1 MFKAPKSIPEPLPTQ
16 PEFIRELLDST
27 PEINKKEILTAL
39 IEAGLSKSETPI
51 QSYNRAIASVLK
63 ERGIEV
69 TRKNPVK
76 AKTVIETQDG
86 ISKRSDDDF
95 ARDDFIDREIEDDFD
110 DDVWYKKILKT
121 GTTTQT
127 KWGKTSL
134 KIEIFTF
141 EKNDKCRFDSL
152 LQAVIRKVPEVQYIN
167 DGGYSSTRENPF
179 GNDPEFEAA
188 LLFVES
194 SENNTFFDGI
204 VELTDTNE
212 PPC

>member
-1 MFKAPKSIPEPLPTQ
+1 MFNAKYDNPLDSFILNNPVFSRTDLENYLESLGIYTGKTPTRSINRDVLKYLRKNF
-16 PEFIRELLDST
+16 PEFEKLTTKEVRKT
-27 PEINKKEILTAL
+27 KNEII
-39 IEAGLSKSETPI
+39 
-51 QSYNRAIASVLK
+51 
-63 ERGIEV
+63 
-69 TRKNPVK
+69 
-76 AKTVIETQDG
+76 
-86 ISKRSDDDF
+86 SDDDF
-95 ARDDFIDREIEDDFD
+95 ARDDFIDTVIDEDI
-110 DDVWYKKILKT
+110 WYKKLLKT

-212 PPC
+212 SPC

>member
-1 MFKAPKSIPEPLPTQ
+1 MFEQTQ
-16 PEFIRELLDST
+16 KEFIKSFLDKN
-27 PEINKKEILTAL
+27 PVVDVKEILTAL
-39 IEAGLSKSETPI
+39 ENSGLSKSKTRK
-51 QSYNRAIASVLK
+51 QSYNRALNEVLK
-63 ERGIEV
+63 EDGVVITKEKPK
-69 TRKNPVK
+69 TKD
-76 AKTVIETQDG
+76 TVIQTQDG

-95 ARDDFIDREIEDDFD
+95 ARDDFIDTVIDEDI
-110 DDVWYKKILKT
+110 WYKKLLKT
-121 GTTTQT
+121 GTTTET

-204 VELTDTNE
+204 VELTNTNE
-212 PPC
+212 SPC

>member
-1 MFKAPKSIPEPLPTQ
+1 MFKARADSPLDSFILNNPNFTRTDLENHLESLRIYTGKTPDRSINRDVLKYLRKNF
-16 PEFIRELLDST
+16 PEFEKLTTKEVRKT
-27 PEINKKEILTAL
+27 KNEII
-39 IEAGLSKSETPI
+39 
-51 QSYNRAIASVLK
+51 
-63 ERGIEV
+63 
-69 TRKNPVK
+69 
-76 AKTVIETQDG
+76 
-86 ISKRSDDDF
+86 SDDDF
-95 ARDDFIDREIEDDFD
+95 ARDDFVDRDFD
-110 DDVWYKKILKT
+110 IWYKKLLKT

>member
-1 MFKAPKSIPEPLPTQ
+1 MFEQTQ
-16 PEFIRELLDST
+16 KEFIKSFLDKN
-27 PEINKKEILTAL
+27 PVVDVKEILTAL
-39 IEAGLSKSETPI
+39 ENSGLSKSKTRK
-51 QSYNRAIASVLK
+51 QSYNRALNEVLK
-63 ERGIEV
+63 EDGVVITKEKPK
-69 TRKNPVK
+69 TKD
-76 AKTVIETQDG
+76 TVIQTQDG

-110 DDVWYKKILKT
+110 IWYKKLLKT
-121 GTTTQT
+121 GTTTNPQS
-127 KWGKTSL
+127 GKTSL

-167 DGGYSSTRENPF
+167 DTGYSSTMENPF
-179 GNDPEFEAA
+179 GDDPQFEAA
-188 LLFVES
+188 KLTVES
-194 SENNTFFDGI
+194 SDGNNFFNDI

>member
-16 PEFIRELLDST
+16 NEFVRELLDST
-27 PEINKKEILTAL
+27 PEISKEEILTSL
-39 IEAGLSKSETPI
+39 IEAGLSTSETPI

-76 AKTVIETQDG
+76 AKTVIETQNG

-121 GTTTQT
+121 GET
-127 KWGKTSL
+127 KNQKWKTSTE
-134 KIEIFTF
+134 IEAETF
-141 EKNDKCRFDSL
+141 EKNDRRRFQDMLDIITDNIMEISYIGKAGYDQERIGADFIDE
-152 LQAVIRKVPEVQYIN
+152 QAQYPNIRVTFTNAGGVTTKYI
-167 DGGYSSTRENPF
+167 P
-179 GNDPEFEAA
+179 
-188 LLFVES
+188 
-194 SENNTFFDGI
+194 
-204 VELTDTNE
+204 
-212 PPC
+212 

>member
-1 MFKAPKSIPEPLPTQ
+1 MFEQTQ
-16 PEFIRELLDST
+16 KEFIKSFLDKN
-27 PEINKKEILTAL
+27 PVVDVKEILTAL
-39 IEAGLSKSETPI
+39 ENSGLSKSKTRK
-51 QSYNRAIASVLK
+51 QSYNRALNEVLK
-63 ERGIEV
+63 EDGVVITKEKPK
-69 TRKNPVK
+69 TKD
-76 AKTVIETQDG
+76 TVIQTQDG

-95 ARDDFIDREIEDDFD
+95 ARDDFIDTVIDEDI
-110 DDVWYKKILKT
+110 WYKKLLKT
-121 GTTTQT
+121 GTTTET

>member
-1 MFKAPKSIPEPLPTQ
+1 MFNAKYDNPLDSFILNNPVFSRTDLENHLESLGIYTGKTPDRSINRDVLKYLRKNF
-16 PEFIRELLDST
+16 PEFEKLTTKEVRKT
-27 PEINKKEILTAL
+27 KNEII
-39 IEAGLSKSETPI
+39 
-51 QSYNRAIASVLK
+51 
-63 ERGIEV
+63 
-69 TRKNPVK
+69 
-76 AKTVIETQDG
+76 
-86 ISKRSDDDF
+86 SDDDF
-95 ARDDFIDREIEDDFD
+95 ARDDFIDTVIDEDI
-110 DDVWYKKILKT
+110 WYKKLLKT

-167 DGGYSSTRENPF
+167 DTGYSSTRENPF

-212 PPC
+212 SPC

>member
-1 MFKAPKSIPEPLPTQ
+1 MFNAKYDNPLDSFILNNPNFSRTDLENHLESLGIYTGKTPTRSINRDVLKYLRKNF
-16 PEFIRELLDST
+16 PEFEKLTTKEVRKT
-27 PEINKKEILTAL
+27 KNEII
-39 IEAGLSKSETPI
+39 
-51 QSYNRAIASVLK
+51 
-63 ERGIEV
+63 
-69 TRKNPVK
+69 
-76 AKTVIETQDG
+76 
-86 ISKRSDDDF
+86 SDDDF
-95 ARDDFIDREIEDDFD
+95 ARDDFIDTVIDEDI
-110 DDVWYKKILKT
+110 WYKKLLKT

-212 PPC
+212 SPC

>member
-1 MFKAPKSIPEPLPTQ
+1 MFKAKYDNPLDSFILNNPVFSRTDLENYLESLGIYTGKTPTRSINRDVLKYLRKNF
-16 PEFIRELLDST
+16 PEFEKLTTKEVRKT
-27 PEINKKEILTAL
+27 KNEII
-39 IEAGLSKSETPI
+39 
-51 QSYNRAIASVLK
+51 
-63 ERGIEV
+63 
-69 TRKNPVK
+69 
-76 AKTVIETQDG
+76 
-86 ISKRSDDDF
+86 SDDDF
-95 ARDDFIDREIEDDFD
+95 ARDDFIDTVIDEDI
-110 DDVWYKKILKT
+110 WYKKLLKT

-212 PPC
+212 SPC